1 MGISNI
7 RIRRERMAMKISPIK
22 DVDLPMFLSK
32 NLFTGDINLVKSNS
46 VISLSVKN
54 LILTI
59 LGRRAFNTNIGT
71 NVYSS
76 LFSMNIVPG
85 NYNKDLIDLENSMF
99 FVLSNFEPRI
109 EKIQIDA
116 TSSVGKTL
124 NFSITYTNI
133 KTQEIQTLN
142 ITT

>member
-7 RIRRERMAMKISPIK
+7 RIRRERMGMKISPIK

-46 VISLSVKN
+46 VISHSVKN
-54 LILTI
+54 LVLTI

-76 LFSMNIVPG
+76 LFSMNIITG
-85 NYNKDLIDLENSMF
+85 KYNKDLIDLKNSIF

>member
-1 MGISNI
+1 
-7 RIRRERMAMKISPIK
+7 MKISPIK

-59 LGRRAFNTNIGT
+59 LGRRAFNTDIGT

-76 LFSMNIVPG
+76 LFSMSIVPG
-85 NYNKDLIDLENSMF
+85 KYNKDLIDLKNSIF

-109 EKIQIDA
+109 EKIQIYI
-116 TSSVGKTL
+116 TSPVGKTL
-124 NFSITYTNI
+124 NISITYTNK

>member
-1 MGISNI
+1 
-7 RIRRERMAMKISPIK
+7 MKISPIT

-46 VISLSVKN
+46 VIYHSVKN

-59 LGRRAFNTNIGT
+59 LGRRAFNTDIGT

-85 NYNKDLIDLENSMF
+85 TYNEEFVDLENSMF

-109 EKIQIDA
+109 ENIQIA
-116 TSSVGKTL
+116 VTSSDRKTL

>member
-1 MGISNI
+1 
-7 RIRRERMAMKISPIK
+7 MKISPIK

-32 NLFTGDINLVKSNS
+32 NLFTGDINLVKSNNA
-46 VISLSVKN
+46 ISHSVKN

-76 LFSMNIVPG
+76 LFSMNIIPG
-85 NYNKDLIDLENSMF
+85 QYNKDLIDLENSMF
-99 FVLSNFEPRI
+99 FVLSKFEPRI

>member
-1 MGISNI
+1 
-7 RIRRERMAMKISPIK
+7 MKISPIK

-85 NYNKDLIDLENSMF
+85 TYNEEFVDLENSMF

-109 EKIQIDA
+109 ENIQIA
-116 TSSVGKTL
+116 VTSSDRKTL

>member
-1 MGISNI
+1 
-7 RIRRERMAMKISPIK
+7 MKISPIK
-22 DVDLPMFLSK
+22 DVDLPMFLTK

-46 VISLSVKN
+46 VIYHSVKN

-85 NYNKDLIDLENSMF
+85 TYNEELVDLENSMF

-109 EKIQIDA
+109 ENIQITV
-116 TSSVGKTL
+116 TSSDRKTL

>member
-1 MGISNI
+1 
-7 RIRRERMAMKISPIK
+7 MKISPTK
-22 DVDLPMFLSK
+22 DVDLSMFLSK

-46 VISLSVKN
+46 AISLSIKN
-54 LILTI
+54 LVLTI

-76 LFSMNIVPG
+76 LFSMNIIPG
-85 NYNKDLIDLENSMF
+85 KYNKDLIDLKNSMF

-124 NFSITYTNI
+124 NFSITYTNK

>member
-1 MGISNI
+1 
-7 RIRRERMAMKISPIK
+7 MKISPIK
-22 DVDLPMFLSK
+22 DIDLPMFLSK

-46 VISLSVKN
+46 AISHSVKN
-54 LILTI
+54 LVLTI

-76 LFSMNIVPG
+76 LFSMNIIPG
-85 NYNKDLIDLENSMF
+85 QYNKDLIDLENSMF

>member
-1 MGISNI
+1 
-7 RIRRERMAMKISPIK
+7 MKISPIK

-32 NLFTGDINLVKSNS
+32 NLFTGDINLVNS
-46 VISLSVKN
+46 YNVISHSIKN
-54 LILTI
+54 LVLTI
-59 LGRRAFNTNIGT
+59 LGRRAFNTDIGT
-71 NVYSS
+71 NIYSS
-76 LFSMNIVPG
+76 LFSMNIIPG
-85 NYNKDLIDLENSMF
+85 KYNKDLIDLENSMF

-109 EKIQIDA
+109 ENIQIDA

>member
-1 MGISNI
+1 
-7 RIRRERMAMKISPIK
+7 MKISPVK

-46 VISLSVKN
+46 AISLSIKN
-54 LILTI
+54 LVLTI

-76 LFSMNIVPG
+76 LFSMNIIRG
-85 NYNKDLIDLENSMF
+85 KYNKDLIDLENSMF

-124 NFSITYTNI
+124 NFSITYTNK

>member
-1 MGISNI
+1 
-7 RIRRERMAMKISPIK
+7 MKISPIK

-46 VISLSVKN
+46 AISHSVKN

-76 LFSMNIVPG
+76 LFSMNIIPG
-85 NYNKDLIDLENSMF
+85 KYNKDLIDLENSMF

-116 TSSVGKTL
+116 TSSIGKTL
-124 NFSITYTNI
+124 NFSITYTNK

>member
-1 MGISNI
+1 MIEHYI
-7 RIRRERMAMKISPIK
+7 I
-22 DVDLPMFLSK
+22 
-32 NLFTGDINLVKSNS
+32 
-46 VISLSVKN
+46 
-54 LILTI
+54 ILTYI
-59 LGRRAFNTNIGT
+59 CIDCPERLAALDNVLVGNSGITLTNALNTLIDARNTTSGSMYAKTSDIATINTNIGT

-76 LFSMNIVPG
+76 LFSMNIIPG
-85 NYNKDLIDLENSMF
+85 KYNKDLIDLKNSMF

-124 NFSITYTNI
+124 NFSITYTNK

>member
-7 RIRRERMAMKISPIK
+7 RIRRERMDMKISPIK
-22 DVDLPMFLSK
+22 DVDLPMFLTK

-46 VISLSVKN
+46 AISHSVKN

-76 LFSMNIVPG
+76 LFSMNIIPG
-85 NYNKDLIDLENSMF
+85 QYNKDLIDLENSMF
-99 FVLSNFEPRI
+99 FVLSKFEPRI

>member
-1 MGISNI
+1 
-7 RIRRERMAMKISPIK
+7 MKISPIK

-85 NYNKDLIDLENSMF
+85 QYNKDLIDLENSMF

>member
-1 MGISNI
+1 MG
-7 RIRRERMAMKISPIK
+7 MKISPTK
-22 DVDLPMFLSK
+22 DVDLSMFLSK

-46 VISLSVKN
+46 AISLSIKN
-54 LILTI
+54 LVLTI

-76 LFSMNIVPG
+76 LFSMNIIPG
-85 NYNKDLIDLENSMF
+85 KYNKDLIDLKNSMF

-109 EKIQIDA
+109 EKIQINA

-124 NFSITYTNI
+124 NFSITYTNK

>member
-1 MGISNI
+1 
-7 RIRRERMAMKISPIK
+7 MKISPIK
-22 DVDLPMFLSK
+22 DIDLPMFLSK

-46 VISLSVKN
+46 AISHSVKN

-71 NVYSS
+71 KVYSS
-76 LFSMNIVPG
+76 LFSMNIIPG
-85 NYNKDLIDLENSMF
+85 QYNKDLIDLENSMF
-99 FVLSNFEPRI
+99 FVLSEFEPRI
-109 EKIQIDA
+109 EKIQINA

>member
-7 RIRRERMAMKISPIK
+7 RIRRERMGMKISPIK
-22 DVDLPMFLSK
+22 DIDLPMFLSK

-46 VISLSVKN
+46 AISHSVKN

-71 NVYSS
+71 KVYSS
-76 LFSMNIVPG
+76 LFSMNIIPG
-85 NYNKDLIDLENSMF
+85 QYNKDLIDLENSMF
-99 FVLSNFEPRI
+99 FVLSEFEPRI
-109 EKIQIDA
+109 EKIQINA

>member
-1 MGISNI
+1 
-7 RIRRERMAMKISPIK
+7 MKISPTK
-22 DVDLPMFLSK
+22 DVDLSMFLSK

-46 VISLSVKN
+46 AISLSIKN
-54 LILTI
+54 LVLTI

-76 LFSMNIVPG
+76 LFSMNIIPG
-85 NYNKDLIDLENSMF
+85 KYNKDLIDLKNSMF

-109 EKIQIDA
+109 EKIQINA

-124 NFSITYTNI
+124 NFSITYTNK

>member
-1 MGISNI
+1 MG
-7 RIRRERMAMKISPIK
+7 MKISPIK

-32 NLFTGDINLVKSNS
+32 NLFTGDINLVKSNN
-46 VISLSVKN
+46 VISHSVKN

-76 LFSMNIVPG
+76 LFSMNIIPG
-85 NYNKDLIDLENSMF
+85 QYNKDLIDLKNSIF
-99 FVLSNFEPRI
+99 FVLSKFEPRI
-109 EKIQIDA
+109 EKIQIDI

>member
-1 MGISNI
+1 
-7 RIRRERMAMKISPIK
+7 MKISPIK
-22 DVDLPMFLSK
+22 DVDLPMFLTK

-46 VISLSVKN
+46 VIYHSVKN

-76 LFSMNIVPG
+76 LFSMNIIPG
-85 NYNKDLIDLENSMF
+85 KYNKDLIDLKNSMF
-99 FVLSNFEPRI
+99 FVLSKFEPRI

-116 TSSVGKTL
+116 TSSDRKTL

>member
-1 MGISNI
+1 
-7 RIRRERMAMKISPIK
+7 MKISPIK

-32 NLFTGDINLVKSNS
+32 NLFTGDINLVKSNNA
-46 VISLSVKN
+46 ISHSVKN

>member
-1 MGISNI
+1 
-7 RIRRERMAMKISPIK
+7 MKISPTK
-22 DVDLPMFLSK
+22 DVDLSMFLSK

-46 VISLSVKN
+46 AISLSIKN
-54 LILTI
+54 LVLTI

-85 NYNKDLIDLENSMF
+85 TYNEEFVDLENSMF
-99 FVLSNFEPRI
+99 FVLSKFEPRI

-116 TSSVGKTL
+116 TSSDRKTL

>member
-1 MGISNI
+1 
-7 RIRRERMAMKISPIK
+7 MKISPIK

-46 VISLSVKN
+46 VIYHSVKN

-76 LFSMNIVPG
+76 LFSMDIVPG
-85 NYNKDLIDLENSMF
+85 IYNEEFVDLENSMF

-109 EKIQIDA
+109 ENIQITV
-116 TSSVGKTL
+116 TSSDRKTL

>member
-7 RIRRERMAMKISPIK
+7 RIRRERMGMKISPIK
-22 DVDLPMFLSK
+22 DIDLPMFLSK

-46 VISLSVKN
+46 AISHSVKN
-54 LILTI
+54 LVLTI

-76 LFSMNIVPG
+76 LFSMNIIPG
-85 NYNKDLIDLENSMF
+85 KYNKDLIDLKNSMF

-116 TSSVGKTL
+116 TSSDRKTL

>member
-1 MGISNI
+1 
-7 RIRRERMAMKISPIK
+7 MKISPIK
-22 DVDLPMFLSK
+22 DIDLPMFLSK

-46 VISLSVKN
+46 AISHSVKN

-59 LGRRAFNTNIGT
+59 LGRRTFNTNIGT

-85 NYNKDLIDLENSMF
+85 QYNKDLIDLENSMF
-99 FVLSNFEPRI
+99 FVLSKFEPRI

>member
-1 MGISNI
+1 
-7 RIRRERMAMKISPIK
+7 MKISPIK

-32 NLFTGDINLVKSNS
+32 ILFTGDINLVKSNS

-59 LGRRAFNTNIGT
+59 LGRRAFNTHIGT

-76 LFSMNIVPG
+76 LFSMNIIPG
-85 NYNKDLIDLENSMF
+85 QYNKDLIDLENSMF

>member
-1 MGISNI
+1 
-7 RIRRERMAMKISPIK
+7 MKISPIT

-46 VISLSVKN
+46 VIYHSVKN

-59 LGRRAFNTNIGT
+59 LGRRAFNTDIGT

-85 NYNKDLIDLENSMF
+85 TYNEELVDLENSMF

-109 EKIQIDA
+109 ENIQIA
-116 TSSVGKTL
+116 VTSSDRKTL

>member
-1 MGISNI
+1 
-7 RIRRERMAMKISPIK
+7 MKISPIK

-32 NLFTGDINLVKSNS
+32 NLFTGDINLVKSNNA
-46 VISLSVKN
+46 ISHSVKN

-85 NYNKDLIDLENSMF
+85 TYNEDLIDLENSIF

-109 EKIQIDA
+109 EKIQIDI
-116 TSSVGKTL
+116 TSSGGKTL
-124 NFSITYTNI
+124 NFNITYTNI

>member
-1 MGISNI
+1 
-7 RIRRERMAMKISPIK
+7 MKISPTK
-22 DVDLPMFLSK
+22 DVDLSMFLSK

-46 VISLSVKN
+46 AISLSIKN
-54 LILTI
+54 LVLTI

-76 LFSMNIVPG
+76 LFSMNIIPG
-85 NYNKDLIDLENSMF
+85 QYNKDLIDLENSMF
-99 FVLSNFEPRI
+99 FVLSEFEPRI
-109 EKIQIDA
+109 EKIQINA

>member
-1 MGISNI
+1 
-7 RIRRERMAMKISPIK
+7 MKISPIK

-76 LFSMNIVPG
+76 LFSMNIIPG
-85 NYNKDLIDLENSMF
+85 QYNKDLIDLENSMF